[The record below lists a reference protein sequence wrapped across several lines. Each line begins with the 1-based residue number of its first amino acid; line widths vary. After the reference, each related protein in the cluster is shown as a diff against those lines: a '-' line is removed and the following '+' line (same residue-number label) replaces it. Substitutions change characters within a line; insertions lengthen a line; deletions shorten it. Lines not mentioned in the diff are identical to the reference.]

1 MKVSD
6 ELLLPR
12 IIYFNYLKTLHFL
25 LVEDDS
31 SNAVNF
37 FPTYWH
43 FVISCKFRFVV
54 SRKFSLFFDRS
65 FVAMGLKRNKS
76 QGLIMQSLAL
86 KTHACQQ
93 WYYAFF
99 WAYKSLFPN
108 KLGLF

>member
-37 FPTYWH
+37 FPTY
-43 FVISCKFRFVV
+43 
-54 SRKFSLFFDRS
+54 
-65 FVAMGLKRNKS
+65 
-76 QGLIMQSLAL
+76 
-86 KTHACQQ
+86 
-93 WYYAFF
+93 
-99 WAYKSLFPN
+99 
-108 KLGLF
+108 